1 MDDEIRIPFRL
12 PGFGVAF
19 RPNAAVACQIILPAQ
34 IINFHAAG
42 IQKSAIGKGERICKA
57 AAERYRDLIAFAE
70 NFAAA
75 EIAFHHIDCGGY
87 RCKRNGA
94 NHVATH

>member
-1 MDDEIRIPFRL
+1 MDNEIGLTLRL

-19 RPNAAVACQIILPAQ
+19 RPNAAVACQIILPTQ
-34 IINFHAAG
+34 IVNFHAAG
-42 IQKSAIGKGERICKA
+42 IQKSAIGKGERIRKA

-75 EIAFHHIDCGGY
+75 EIAFHHIDCGDC
-87 RCKRNGA
+87 RRKRNGA
-94 NHVATH
+94 NNVAAH